1 MRKFTLNEVTLSRI
15 LHEAQ
20 YNLVVSDESEYYEI
34 PLQVQLFKSSKH
46 FIAKRITT
54 LEQVVLKYSDIRW
67 VKIDYARV
75 LDCA

>member
-20 YNLVVSDESEYYEI
+20 YNLVVSDENEYYEI
-34 PLQVQLFKSSKH
+34 PLRVQLFKSSKH

-67 VKIDYARV
+67 VKIDYARI